1 MRRSSVARRHLQ
13 LYGKP
18 KLMRKNFIQTGLIIL
33 ILTLLAGVSIF
44 FYLKMQKQPGSE
56 AAVPEQTTA
65 APAAEAAAPAQ
76 TAEAPSAQAP
86 QPAAEPAAPA
96 QTEQAAAP
104 AEPAASPAAAEE
116 QTGGY
121 ETLDAPQPTQNPDKV
136 EVIEFFWYGCP
147 HCYDFEPFLENW
159 AKKLPANVDFIRQP
173 AAFSDLWAK
182 HAKAF
187 YVAQALGVLDKVHA
201 DFFDALQN
209 KHQKLETEEQL
220 AAFFVAHGVKE
231 SDFHEAYNS
240 FLVDTKVRQA
250 AVIPARYGV
259 TGVPVLIVNGKYKV
273 DGKSAGSHE
282 RMIEVVNQLIKKE
295 AAAKK

>member
-1 MRRSSVARRHLQ
+1 
-13 LYGKP
+13 
-18 KLMRKNFIQTGLIIL
+18 MRKNFIQTGLIIL
-33 ILTLLAGVSIF
+33 ILALLAGVSIF

-56 AAVPEQTTA
+56 AAAPEQTNA
-65 APAAEAAAPAQ
+65 APAVVEKQPAAAVAAPAQ
-76 TAEAPSAQAP
+76 TAET
-86 QPAAEPAAPA
+86 PAAQEPQTAAESAAPA
-96 QTEQAAAP
+96 QTEQAAP
-104 AEPAASPAAAEE
+104 VEPAAGSSAAEE
-116 QTGGY
+116 LTGGY

-201 DFFDALQN
+201 DFFDTLQN

-220 AAFFVAHGVKE
+220 AAFFTAHGVKE
-231 SDFHEAYNS
+231 ADFHEAYNS

-250 AVIPARYGV
+250 AVTPARYGV

-282 RMIEVVNQLIKKE
+282 KMIEVVNQLIKKE

>member
-1 MRRSSVARRHLQ
+1 
-13 LYGKP
+13 
-18 KLMRKNFIQTGLIIL
+18 MRKNFIQIGLIIL
-33 ILTLLAGVSIF
+33 VLAVLAGASLF
-44 FYLKMQKQPGSE
+44 FYQKMQEQPDS
-56 AAVPEQTTA
+56 VTTA
-65 APAAEAAAPAQ
+65 APAVVEKQPAAEAAPSAPAPETPTTEEPPPAVESAAPAQ
-76 TAEAPSAQAP
+76 TA
-86 QPAAEPAAPA
+86 
-96 QTEQAAAP
+96 AP
-104 AEPAASPAAAEE
+104 AEAAETPE
-116 QTGGY
+116 AVAELAGGY
-121 ETLDAPQPTQNPDKV
+121 ETLASPQPTQNPDKI

-147 HCYDFEPFLENW
+147 HCYDFEPILESW

-187 YVAQALGVLDKVHA
+187 YVAQALGVLDQVHA
-201 DFFDALQN
+201 DLFDALQN
-209 KHQKLETEEQL
+209 KRQKLETEEQL
-220 AAFFVAHGVKE
+220 AAFFTAHGVKE
-231 SDFHEAYNS
+231 ADFSEAYHS

-250 AVIPARYGV
+250 AVTPARYGV